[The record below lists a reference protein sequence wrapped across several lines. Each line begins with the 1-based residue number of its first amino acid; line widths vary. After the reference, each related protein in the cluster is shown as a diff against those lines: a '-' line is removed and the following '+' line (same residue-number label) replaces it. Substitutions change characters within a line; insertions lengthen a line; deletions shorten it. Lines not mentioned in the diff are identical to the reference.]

1 MNSIN
6 NWENTPHKTSGV
18 IFDQTSFW
26 LIIGVIV
33 IFIAG
38 TVFGRL
44 TYTGTTAS
52 TNSNSS
58 QHVAHH
64 SVYGRYGQL
73 RWAQ

>member
-1 MNSIN
+1 MDNFEHSTFKGNS
-6 NWENTPHKTSGV
+6 V

-26 LIIGVIV
+26 LIIGVIA
-33 IFIAG
+33 IFVAG

-44 TYTGTTAS
+44 TDKETSAS
-52 TNSNSS
+52 KDSGSS